1 MNRVRLAF
9 LDASAVAAELLGTPE
24 VAARWDE
31 PSALELW
38 TVRGLAGHL
47 VRATTGVETYLDAD
61 PDPAGSPVS
70 PAAYYAGAV
79 VSGDLE
85 AEEHR
90 AIRERGD
97 QMAAAGLD
105 ALRAEQDAA
114 MDRLWERLRTEPE
127 TRAVRVFAD
136 FVLTLDDYLVTR
148 VVELTCHIDDLA
160 VSVGIPTPQMPMEAT
175 DTAIRALTSVAR
187 HRHGDLAVIRAL
199 TRRERDDL
207 EALRVF

>member
-1 MNRVRLAF
+1 MNRVRRAF
-9 LDASAVAAELLGTPE
+9 LDASAVAVDLVAAPE

-38 TVRGLAGHL
+38 SIRGLAGHL
-47 VRATTGVETYLDAD
+47 VRATTGVEAYLDAD
-61 PDPAGSPVS
+61 PDPVGTPMS
-70 PAAYYAGAV
+70 PAAYYDGAL
-79 VSGDLE
+79 VSDDLN

-90 AIRERGD
+90 AIRERGE

-105 ALRAEQDAA
+105 ALRAEQVAA
-114 MDRLWERLRTEPE
+114 LDRLRERLGTEPG
-127 TRAVRVFAD
+127 TRAVKVFND

-148 VVELTCHIDDLA
+148 VVEITCHIDDLA
-160 VSVGIPTPQMPMEAT
+160 VSVGLPTPQLPMEAT
-175 DTAIRALTSVAR
+175 DTAIRALTFVAR

-199 TRRERDDL
+199 ARRERDEV